1 MVGPDLG
8 RSFGRSVEDYVRGRP
23 GWPVEAV
30 EAPGITP
37 EAHVLDLAAGTGKL
51 TEVLAQRFAR
61 VTAAEPDDE
70 MRAANRWGEVI
81 EGTAQAIP
89 LADQTVDGVFVAEAF
104 HWFASAETL
113 QEIERVLRPGGTLV
127 LLWNRPRKMEDTIA
141 AEVHELMERLGEHA
155 DQNMKHRFFYSAEW
169 RDVFEGSAF
178 GPIGEAAVE
187 HDHVLDRAGLVA
199 YFLSQ
204 SKVAW
209 RPPDERAAIR
219 TELERLI
226 QEGRHVRPLRAE
238 VYWTRLS

>member
-30 EAPGITP
+30 EAPGIAP

-51 TEVLAQRFAR
+51 TEVLARRFVR
-61 VTAAEPDDE
+61 VIAVEPDDE
-70 MRAANRWGEVI
+70 MRAANIWGEALA
-81 EGTAQAIP
+81 GTADAIP
-89 LADQTVDGVFVAEAF
+89 LLDEAVDAVFVAEAF
-104 HWFASAETL
+104 HWFASAGTL
-113 QEIERVLRPGGTLV
+113 REIERVLRPGGTLV
-127 LLWNRPRKMEDTIA
+127 LLWNRPREVEDATA
-141 AEVHELMERLGEHA
+141 AEVHELMERLSEHA
-155 DQNMKHRFFYSAEW
+155 DQNMKRRFFYSAEW
-169 RDVFEGSAF
+169 RDVFGGSAF

-187 HDHVLDRAGLVA
+187 HDYVLDRAGLVA

-226 QEGRHVRPLRAE
+226 PEGRHVRPLRAE